1 MSRPPRLIGR
11 MWSAWDAG
19 APQEMQG
26 PQASRIRSGS
36 LTASGVARAAAS
48 LLARMAAARAAC
60 ARSEHLGHSGGMGLL
75 VRMRR
80 LRIQYRPHSVQVLP
94 PGSRKSGSGSR
105 LNRGGG
111 WWLIGLVRDAVWR
124 GRRRQRA
131 RQRPRARVGR
141 SGRASAQR
149 RAGSGRA
156 GSGCWCRRHDHHRRH
171 RRRLPQHGS
180 GRTTAGLHRTTRP
193 AHHRQ
198 RQPAHHPY
206 HRYPAHPHRRHLH
219 PPRPPTP
226 IDPPPTLRQP
236 EAPACSSAVLNLGV
250 GQGATEPRV
259 RSGTPIAR

>member
-19 APQEMQG
+19 APQEVQG
-26 PQASRIRSGS
+26 QQASRIRSGS

-60 ARSEHLGHSGGMGLL
+60 ARSEHLGHM
-75 VRMRR
+75 
-80 LRIQYRPHSVQVLP
+80 
-94 PGSRKSGSGSR
+94 

-149 RAGSGRA
+149 RVPGAGEQGRGA
-156 GSGCWCRRHDHHRRH
+156 GAVLGFVGEHRV
-171 RRRLPQHGS
+171 PQLVQPPALRPVDLSLNNINFVDVHGTPLMS
-180 GRTTAGLHRTTRP
+180 PERP
-193 AHHRQ
+193 AVVHGM
-198 RQPAHHPY
+198 PA
-206 HRYPAHPHRRHLH
+206 RYLVP
-219 PPRPPTP
+219 
-226 IDPPPTLRQP
+226 
-236 EAPACSSAVLNLGV
+236 
-250 GQGATEPRV
+250 
-259 RSGTPIAR
+259 